1 MKVTVLFFASCRELA
16 GTKSLV
22 LELDGSESNTSV
34 VRQKLATDLPALAP
48 VASTI
53 TLAVNHEYIGAGED
67 IALKVRPLPIAV
79 LQAAYGGV

>member
-16 GTKSLV
+16 GTKCLV
-22 LELDGSESNTSV
+22 LELDGAESHTSV
-34 VRQKLATDLPALAP
+34 LRQRLADDIPALAP

-67 IALKVRPLPIAV
+67 IALKVWSPHGAIP
-79 LQAAYGGV
+79 AASI